1 MCGPAPS
8 GVTNGTERNED
19 GLHVKVPDAVDPRE
33 AALFGMASVAMR
45 SCRNADLRMGDRLLI
60 VGAGFVGQAAAQ
72 SPPWW
77 APALRC
83 ATSTGGG
90 WRQPVGSAPRRR

>member
-1 MCGPAPS
+1 MTEPERKCWSMTGRIPGARQPTMCGPAPS

-72 SPPWW
+72 SPP
-77 APALRC
+77 
-83 ATSTGGG
+83 
-90 WRQPVGSAPRRR
+90 